1 VLLNYLILWGWQ
13 RNSDMGTTIYHPG
26 IGDFK
31 SLWWPDPY
39 SEVMACVCVC
49 VHTHTFVSK
58 KEEIV
63 INFLTQHTL
72 SGKSE
77 EIYWCEF
84 YMQKEM
90 LNHLKFDIWL
100 SHAIILP

>member
-1 VLLNYLILWGWQ
+1 MRTQ
-13 RNSDMGTTIYHPG
+13 
-26 IGDFK
+26 
-31 SLWWPDPY
+31 
-39 SEVMACVCVC
+39 
-49 VHTHTFVSK
+49 TFVSQ

-84 YMQKEM
+84 YFSINYMQEEM
-90 LNHLKFDIWL
+90 LNHLKFDVRL
-100 SHAIILP
+100 SHTIILPQHKAMISLFRLRLFTFLSLKTTLFGFLA